1 MIRLEGINKFY
12 NLGEDKFQVLKNIN
26 LHVEKGEFL
35 AIMGP
40 SGSGKSTMIKILG
53 LLDRDY
59 EGQFLLNEE
68 NTKALNDDMLSSLR
82 NEKIGYVFQDFNL
95 IKRLTIKEN
104 IELPMLYGGKSQK
117 ECNKRVDELLDTFNL
132 KDKKYVYPSQLSGG
146 QQQRISIARALVNNP
161 EIIIADEPTGALD
174 SKTSEE
180 IMEIFEELN
189 NKGITIILITHD
201 IKVSKI
207 ARRVVRIY
215 DGVLKEGD
223 ESNEA

>member
-12 NLGEDKFQVLKNIN
+12 NLEEDKFQVLKNIN

-174 SKTSEE
+174 SKTSEK

>member
-12 NLGEDKFQVLKNIN
+12 NLGEDKFRALKNIN

-59 EGQFLLNEE
+59 EGQFLLDGE
-68 NTKALNDDMLSSLR
+68 NTKNLNDDMLSSLR

-95 IKRLTIKEN
+95 IRRLTIKEN
-104 IELPMLYGGKSQK
+104 IELPMLYRGKSQE
-117 ECNKRVDELLDTFNL
+117 ECNKKVDKLLDIFNL

-146 QQQRISIARALVNNP
+146 QQQRISIARSLVNNP

-180 IMEIFEELN
+180 IMEIFKELN
-189 NKGITIILITHD
+189 NKGMTIILITHD
-201 IKVSKI
+201 IKISKI

-223 ESNEA
+223 ENNEA